1 MTPAK
6 SMRIPRTLAITRR
19 AAPALLLGFIGISC
33 TVGPNYHRPKIQLPA
48 DWIGAATTPEG
59 VPTTQASQT
68 VQAAADVARWWT
80 SLDDPV
86 LDSLIERAIESNL
99 DLQRAAA
106 RVRQARASIGVS
118 RAGLF
123 PTADLG
129 GSYRHSVSGPG
140 DADRSGRTVTLP
152 DGTPITTGGGNRP
165 ESRSDLFRTG
175 LDAAWE
181 LDVFGGIRRDVEAS
195 RADEDF
201 AVEDWRD
208 VLVTLVSEVALNYV
222 DLRQFQRQIDI
233 AVKNLDAQVH
243 TAEVTRTKFEGG
255 EVSRLDVANAEAQ
268 VASTRSVIP
277 SLRTSE
283 RQAIYNLS
291 VLLGQQPIALVDE
304 LSHGGPVPDVPKQI
318 PIGLPSDLLRRRPDI
333 RRAEAAAHAATA
345 RIGVATADLFPK
357 FSLTGSLG
365 LQGDHINSL
374 GDARNYFWSFG
385 PSVSWPLF
393 DAGRIRAN
401 INVRTAA
408 QEEALLSYRGT
419 ILVALQDVENAL
431 VAFTNEQERR
441 QSLIESVQKNRQA
454 VDLSLKLYSQGTEE
468 FLNVLNAQRSLLGAE
483 ASLADSDRTIV
494 ANLIALYKAL
504 GGGWETPLPRAQQAA
519 AAASQAPAPTTQPQG
534 G

>member
-1 MTPAK
+1 MTSAK
-6 SMRIPRTLAITRR
+6 SMRISRTLAITRR
-19 AAPALLLGFIGISC
+19 AAPALLLGCIGMSC
-33 TVGPNYHRPKIQLPA
+33 TVGPNYHRPKIELPA
-48 DWIGAATTPEG
+48 DWIGAATKPEG
-59 VPTTQASQT
+59 VPTTQASHT
-68 VQAAADVARWWT
+68 VQAAANLARWWMA
-80 SLDDPV
+80 LDDPI
-86 LDSLIERAIESNL
+86 LDSLVERAIESNL

-106 RVRQARASIGVS
+106 RIRQARASVGVS
-118 RAGLF
+118 QAGLF

-152 DGTPITTGGGNRP
+152 DGTPITTGVGGRP
-165 ESRSDLFRTG
+165 ESRSDLWRAG

-181 LDVFGGIRRDVEAS
+181 VDVFGGIRRDVEAS
-195 RADEDF
+195 RADEDS

-208 VLVTLVSEVALNYV
+208 VLVTLVSDVALNYV

-243 TAEVTRTKFEGG
+243 TAEVTQKKFTGG

-268 VASTRSVIP
+268 VASTRSQIP
-277 SLRTSE
+277 SLRTNE

-291 VLLGQQPIALVDE
+291 VLLGQEPGALVQE
-304 LSHGGPVPDVPKQI
+304 LSHGGPIPDVPKQI
-318 PIGLPSDLLRRRPDI
+318 PVGLPSDLLLRRPDV

-345 RIGVATADLFPK
+345 RVGVAVADLFPR
-357 FSLTGSLG
+357 FSLTGSAG
-365 LQGDHINSL
+365 LQGDRLNSL
-374 GDARNYFWSFG
+374 GDARNYFWSLG

-393 DAGRIRAN
+393 DAGRIRSN
-401 INVRTAA
+401 IKVRTAA
-408 QEEALLSYRGT
+408 QEEALLTYRST

-441 QSLIESVQKNRQA
+441 QSLIESVQQNRTA

-468 FLNVLNAQRSLLGAE
+468 FLNVLNAQRSLLVAE
-483 ASLADSDRTIV
+483 AALADSDRTV
-494 ANLIALYKAL
+494 AANLIALYKAL
-504 GGGWETPLPRAQQAA
+504 GGGWEKPAEPAQQTSGTQVPAT
-519 AAASQAPAPTTQPQG
+519 QPAPLQG